1 MEKRGALRWGFA
13 WKLLRKRKKKFAW
26 YSAIKYRKTVT
37 LFHNDLH
44 IFFLWPT
51 STFSMHLPQS
61 NFLIQFNFIFSF
73 PSSIFNDDD
82 VECSH
87 IKLNEHK
94 KVLLWLPRHTI
105 FYDTRWMDVRF
116 FTRIRERDLMF
127 NHQLLTHFRK
137 KVLSE
142 IREVL
147 RIYGELL

>member
-1 MEKRGALRWGFA
+1 MTFISSFYDQLPR
-13 WKLLRKRKKKFAW
+13 
-26 YSAIKYRKTVT
+26 SAC
-37 LFHNDLH
+37 
-44 IFFLWPT
+44 T
-51 STFSMHLPQS
+51 SIHLPQS